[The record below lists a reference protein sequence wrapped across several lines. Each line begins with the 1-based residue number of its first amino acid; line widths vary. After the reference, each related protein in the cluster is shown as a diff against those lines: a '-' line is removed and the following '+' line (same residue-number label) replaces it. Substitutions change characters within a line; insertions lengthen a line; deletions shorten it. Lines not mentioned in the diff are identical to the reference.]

1 MLILCTNILSV
12 LVGTQ
17 GGTVNSVYFQI
28 LLVGIML
35 TFSYESYAGKK
46 ECQSYADKLR
56 NVQSQ
61 QRQGH
66 GLKRSKNLNKQEKVA
81 RKKWWQCERGLLKKI
96 KGNHKKKQRNIAVNI
111 HQPLSAT
118 LSRDIKKGSS
128 KPFQTSAPVLIK
140 SRYQG
145 KQLQAWLQYYQQPK
159 KCLRPKTTRQFA
171 YCVENRRTQQLAFE
185 KGERTIIVE

>member
-1 MLILCTNILSV
+1 MLGILV
-12 LVGTQ
+12 WTQ
-17 GGTVNSVYFQI
+17 GGAVNSVYFQTYFI
-28 LLVGIML
+28 GIML

-66 GLKRSKNLNKQEKVA
+66 SLKRSESLNQQEKVA
-81 RKKWWQCERGLLKKI
+81 RKKWWQCERGRLKKV
-96 KGNHKKKQRNIAVNI
+96 KGNHKKKQKNIAVNLY
-111 HQPLSAT
+111 QPLSPI
-118 LSRDIKKGSS
+118 LSRDLKKGSS
-128 KPFQTSAPVLIK
+128 KPFQTSAPVVIK

-145 KQLQAWLQYYQQPK
+145 KQMQAWLQYYQQPK

-171 YCVENRRTQQLAFE
+171 YCVENRRIQQLAFE
-185 KGERTIIVE
+185 KSEITTIVE

>member
-1 MLILCTNILSV
+1 MLIICTKMLSD
-12 LVGTQ
+12 LARTQ

-28 LLVGIML
+28 FFIGIML

-46 ECQSYADKLR
+46 ECQSYTDKLR

-66 GLKRSKNLNKQEKVA
+66 GLKRSESLNKQEKVA
-81 RKKWWQCERGLLKKI
+81 RKKWWQCERGRLKRV
-96 KGNHKKKQRNIAVNI
+96 KGKRKKKQKNIVANI

-128 KPFQTSAPVLIK
+128 KPFQTSAPVVIK

-145 KQLQAWLQYYQQPK
+145 KQLQAWLKYYQQPK
-159 KCLRPKTTRQFA
+159 KCLRPRTTRQFA

-185 KGERTIIVE
+185 KGDTTIIVE

>member
-1 MLILCTNILSV
+1 MLSALV
-12 LVGTQ
+12 LIQ
-17 GGTVNSVYFQI
+17 GGTVKSVYFQI
-28 LLVGIML
+28 FFVGIML

-66 GLKRSKNLNKQEKVA
+66 GLKRSEKLNKQEKVA
-81 RKKWWQCERGLLKKI
+81 RKKWWQCERGLLKKV
-96 KGNHKKKQRNIAVNI
+96 KSNHKKKQRNIAINI

-118 LSRDIKKGSS
+118 FSRDVKKGSS
-128 KPFQTSAPVLIK
+128 KPFQTSAPVVIK

-145 KQLQAWLQYYQQPK
+145 KKLQAWLKYYQQPK
-159 KCLRPKTTRQFA
+159 KCVRPKTTRQFA

-185 KGERTIIVE
+185 KGDTTIIVK